1 MYKHLIATTQIKE
14 HSYVYHYASKE
25 ANKVLYQRDALA
37 QTLPEHS
44 LNVLYGVHV
53 WVSNEKSLKSVQA
66 HNKQLKTMREV
77 KNAEEFTKLV
87 FDRKLLR
94 LADKLQ
100 YREMNNLDQ
109 LIEWFN
115 EN

>member
-1 MYKHLIATTQIKE
+1 MVITTQVKE
-14 HSYVYHYASKE
+14 NRYAYHMASKDDS
-25 ANKVLYQRDALA
+25 KILSQRDALIQA
-37 QTLPEHS
+37 LPS
-44 LNVLYGVHV
+44 NALNVLYYVHV
-53 WVSNEKSLKSVQA
+53 LDATGKSFEAVQKDNE
-66 HNKQLKTMREV
+66 QLKKVEEV
-77 KNAEEFTKLV
+77 TDAKEFTKLV

-109 LIEWFN
+109 LIDWFN